1 MPRFTYINFLNT
13 SGNINE
19 VHNLK
24 KLELQK
30 EPIEIEIE
38 TVRDYQNV
46 SESSKTKANHLVI
59 LVNHAISVFAKQEN
73 IVWLVKSTYQKICSH
88 QI

>member
-46 SESSKTKANHLVI
+46 SESSKTKANHF
-59 LVNHAISVFAKQEN
+59 SFR
-73 IVWLVKSTYQKICSH
+73 
-88 QI
+88 